1 MYKLCKTEQSANRQR
16 ALEQGLLE
24 AMATQHFADISVSD
38 LCQRMGVPRKS
49 FYRYFDDKE
58 SALCALLDH
67 SLMKFQSYALSHSA
81 VGHRSTHSEME
92 LFFQFW
98 VLQKPLLDALRRS
111 NLTSL
116 LISRSLLYTNNAVIP
131 QHFLP
136 ETNKEIRT
144 QLTMFVVCG
153 LMSLVLQWHR
163 DGYPQSVSQM
173 ADVGVRL
180 VTQPLFP
187 HLPQK

>member
-16 ALEQGLLE
+16 ALERGLLE
-24 AMATQHFADISVSD
+24 AMTTQHFVDISISD
-38 LCQRMGVPRKS
+38 LCLRMGVPRKS

-58 SALCALLDH
+58 SALFALLDH
-67 SLMKFQSYALSHSA
+67 TLMDFQPYALSHSSA
-81 VGHRSTHSEME
+81 GNRSIHSEME
-92 LFFQFW
+92 LFFRFW
-98 VLQKPLLDALRRS
+98 VLHKPLLDALRRS

-136 ETNKEIRT
+136 ETNNEIRA
-144 QLTMFVVCG
+144 QLTTFVVCG
-153 LMSLVLQWHR
+153 LMSLVLQWNM

-187 HLPQK
+187 NLPLK